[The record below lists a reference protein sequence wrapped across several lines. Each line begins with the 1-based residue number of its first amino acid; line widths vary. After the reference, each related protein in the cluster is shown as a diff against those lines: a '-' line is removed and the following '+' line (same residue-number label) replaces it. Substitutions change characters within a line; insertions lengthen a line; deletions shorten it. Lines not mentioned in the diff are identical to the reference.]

1 MTNSVTQHT
10 LYSLEN
16 KLKESQRNYL
26 RLHGWQRTCNTP
38 GSFWMWKRD
47 FSDIDEK
54 RSAYHPATASPF
66 QPYGLIMADTE
77 TAVMM
82 TMRALDIDESGADG
96 SNDG

>member
-1 MTNSVTQHT
+1 MTNPVTQHT

-16 KLKESQRNYL
+16 KLKESRSNYL

-47 FSDIDEK
+47 FADVDEK
-54 RSAYHPATASPF
+54 RRAYHPPKASPF

-82 TMRALDIDESGADG
+82 TMRALDIDEDGAGRSD
-96 SNDG
+96 DD